1 MSHVT
6 LEKGAEMKLTVLIL
20 SLAVLAACDS
30 TTAQQSQRGEEPARS
45 GSGVSVSG
53 YARAGVSKTF

>member
-1 MSHVT
+1 MQFIQGEVMKT
-6 LEKGAEMKLTVLIL
+6 LGLIL

-30 TTAQQSQRGEEPARS
+30 TNTAATQPVEEPARS

-53 YARAGVSKTF
+53 YARAGVSTNF